1 MKRQEYKLLVENWN
15 NFLIEEEKKIVD
27 QQLIVEAVLLNETIL
42 SKIRGMKKTKKAI
55 YTLVLLAKLAG
66 MTPEAYAEE
75 LKVSPDLNTPGVTS
89 VKAKKL
95 LNAVDQDPNELK
107 LQVKYLDEE
116 GNLTDASHAAT
127 SVISGLAV
135 KYLDSG
141 GPEQPKTTGWITI
154 TSPKKAKQALK
165 DLTQAGIDRSAENV
179 GKIVV
184 AVSYQMHFVQSKSMT
199 KFKIVESEMKDF
211 LKDYRSGGAGIGD
224 FGKVKSFTDKH
235 PQTKMSGDDIKETD
249 KLVHS
254 VSAILTCEKSL
265 DMCKA
270 FSDGVQKVK
279 TQKTAAGRATGQSS
293 SDSFSSSQY
302 DVKHGH
308 KAGEVF
314 DKISGEARQI
324 LYDIESGTQYA
335 KLKGE
340 YTSKII
346 TLMGDLLDGSG
357 KLDDAKVDK
366 LFKDLDVLGD
376 KFANES
382 ESVDLDS
389 EIAAGGAASPQ
400 GVDTDDLIAKQ
411 SKKLADHFMI

>member
-15 NFLIEEEKKIVD
+15 NFLIEEEKKIID
-27 QQLIVEAVLLNETIL
+27 QQLMVEALLLNESIL
-42 SKIRGMKKTKKAI
+42 SKIRGMKKTTKAI
-55 YTLVLLAKLAG
+55 YTLVLFAKLVG
-66 MTPEAYAEE
+66 MTPEAAAKQMNTGKMNNENQAKLEQVLSKTGTNEE
-75 LKVSPDLNTPGVTS
+75 EIKQAVTVTS
-89 VKAKKL
+89 EKDMQKIKIIASKVTGRG
-95 LNAVDQDPNELK
+95 
-107 LQVKYLDEE
+107 E
-116 GNLTDASHAAT
+116 G
-127 SVISGLAV
+127 
-135 KYLDSG
+135 
-141 GPEQPKTTGWITI
+141 PKTTGWITI

-211 LKDYRSGGAGIGD
+211 LKVYRSSGSTGIGD
-224 FGKVKSFTDKH
+224 FKKVKTFTDKH
-235 PQTKMSGDDIKETD
+235 SQTEMSGDDIKETD

-314 DKISGEARQI
+314 D
-324 LYDIESGTQYA
+324 
-335 KLKGE
+335 
-340 YTSKII
+340 
-346 TLMGDLLDGSG
+346 
-357 KLDDAKVDK
+357 
-366 LFKDLDVLGD
+366 
-376 KFANES
+376 
-382 ESVDLDS
+382 
-389 EIAAGGAASPQ
+389 
-400 GVDTDDLIAKQ
+400 
-411 SKKLADHFMI
+411 